1 MHILMIEDTEAVCEM
16 MEMFFENEGWKASFY
31 HDGKEGLDA
40 FLENQNKWGVVILDV
55 NLPSM
60 DGMQICRQIR
70 QVNQNV
76 PIVMLT
82 ARDSE
87 SDQVIGLE
95 IGADDYV
102 AKPFSAVTIMARI
115 KALLRRTQRA
125 TVADNTFASE
135 FDVETDHVKINTKT
149 HEAFIDGKPIENLT
163 PKEFDL
169 LMVMAKH
176 QRQVFTREHL
186 LTKIWE
192 DPFYGDE
199 RTVDAHIKKLR
210 QKIEAVGPHVIH
222 TVWGVGYKFD
232 DSEL

>member
-1 MHILMIEDTEAVCEM
+1 MMHVLMIEDTEAVCEM

-31 HDGKEGLDA
+31 HDGKEGFDA
-40 FLENQNKWGVVILDV
+40 FMENQSKWGIVILDV

-70 QVNQNV
+70 QVNQAV

-87 SDQVIGLE
+87 SDQVIGL
-95 IGADDYV
+95 V
-102 AKPFSAVTIMARI
+102 
-115 KALLRRTQRA
+115 RRTQRSS
-125 TVADNTFASE
+125 ASGSAALST

-149 HEAFIDGKPIENLT
+149 HEAFIDGKQIENLT

>member
-1 MHILMIEDTEAVCEM
+1 
-16 MEMFFENEGWKASFY
+16 
-31 HDGKEGLDA
+31 
-40 FLENQNKWGVVILDV
+40 
-55 NLPSM
+55 
-60 DGMQICRQIR
+60 
-70 QVNQNV
+70 
-76 PIVMLT
+76 
-82 ARDSE
+82 
-87 SDQVIGLE
+87 
-95 IGADDYV
+95 
-102 AKPFSAVTIMARI
+102 MARI

-149 HEAFIDGKPIENLT
+149 HEAFIDGKQIENLT

-199 RTVDAHIKKLR
+199 RTVDAHIKNFAKKSKRL
-210 QKIEAVGPHVIH
+210 AH
-222 TVWGVGYKFD
+222 T
-232 DSEL
+232 